1 MGMKQS
7 YTRRS
12 DVLNELKAAFDGEV
26 ETKFLD
32 GNDDGRFIASR
43 IAFEAYTPE
52 EMDKHSKLKRK
63 ATGRAERLKKEQAK
77 RRQELEMFRI
87 AYEMKKSGK

>member
-52 EMDKHSKLKRK
+52 EMEKLSKLKRK
-63 ATGRAERLKKEQAK
+63 ATERADRLKKEQAK
-77 RRQELEMFRI
+77 RLQELEMFRI

>member
-52 EMDKHSKLKRK
+52 EMEKLSKLKRK
-63 ATGRAERLKKEQAK
+63 ATERADRLKKEQAK

-87 AYEMKKSGK
+87 AYEMKRSGK

>member
-12 DVLNELKAAFDGEV
+12 DVLNDLKAAFEGESD
-26 ETKFLD
+26 TKFLD
-32 GNDDGRFIASR
+32 GNEDGRFIASR

-52 EMDKHSKLKRK
+52 EMEKLTKLKKK
-63 ATGRAERLKKEQAK
+63 ATERSERLKKEQAK

-87 AYEMKKSGK
+87 AYEMKKSGN